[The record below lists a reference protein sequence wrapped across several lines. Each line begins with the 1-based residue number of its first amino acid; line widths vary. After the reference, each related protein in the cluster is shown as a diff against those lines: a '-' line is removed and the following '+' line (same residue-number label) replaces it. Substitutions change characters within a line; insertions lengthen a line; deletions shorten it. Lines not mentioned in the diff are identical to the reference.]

1 MKKKV
6 LRLLPITV
14 APDAHPEGKQ
24 TPPPTRNIVAAFGIR
39 WQTVIVLGIHFFHYK
54 SIT

>member
-14 APDAHPEGKQ
+14 APDAPPEGKQ
-24 TPPPTRNIVAAFGIR
+24 TPPLAWNIVAAFGIQ
-39 WQTVIVLGIHFFHYK
+39 WQTVIVPGITNFHYE